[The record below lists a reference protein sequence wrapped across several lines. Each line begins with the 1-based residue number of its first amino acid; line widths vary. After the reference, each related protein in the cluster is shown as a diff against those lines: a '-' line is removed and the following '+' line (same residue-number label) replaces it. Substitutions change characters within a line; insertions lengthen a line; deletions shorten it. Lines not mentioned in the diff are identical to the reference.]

1 MYLETETTSKL
12 SRMHLINVDA
22 VLNIEKESE
31 TPTETIPEIR
41 NPVTSL
47 EGRGGLEKLPKT
59 KLQTAWVVSAYK
71 VAQSENIKWVWIDEC
86 CITTTTLLITSHE
99 KLTQNGFSVDGHYKT

>member
-1 MYLETETTSKL
+1 MYLETETNSKL

-47 EGRGGLEKLPKT
+47 EGRGGLEKLPKN
-59 KLQTAWVVSAYK
+59 KLQTARVVSRYLQSGSERKYK
-71 VAQSENIKWVWIDEC
+71 VGLD
-86 CITTTTLLITSHE
+86 
-99 KLTQNGFSVDGHYKT
+99 